1 MTTPRFT
8 DLNTEG
14 YSDDAL
20 KLMNYLFE
28 DRVRD
33 YEHSHYGKL
42 DPSDTFDGSVLDYIA
57 EGVIEEV
64 EPDADLKIFNNLCGP
79 LDPIDDID
87 WQSSGDDAR

>member
-20 KLMNYLFE
+20 KLMNNLFE

-42 DPSDTFDGSVLDYIA
+42 DPSDTFDGSVLNHIA
-57 EGVIEEV
+57 ATVLDEV
-64 EPDADLKIFNNLCGP
+64 YPDAT
-79 LDPIDDID
+79 
-87 WQSSGDDAR
+87 DAR